1 MFRWAVKKGYLSGDP
16 VDAETIKREKHAQ
29 RNRRLVP
36 DAVNDKG
43 KIERDGEERRL
54 LAVTGPHLQRLII
67 AALETGMRRGEL
79 LNLQWR
85 DVNLDRKEITV
96 RAETTKTRT
105 GRILPVSSRLAAV
118 LEMARTSVLA
128 FLKTT
133 EPPDGRSEDET
144 AALLAR
150 CYVFGDGAGLNPE
163 RQARLGDGR
172 SQGARLHPRVEPNE
186 QTHGSVS
193 SRGRPD
199 RPALP

>member
-1 MFRWAVKKGYLSGDP
+1 
-16 VDAETIKREKHAQ
+16 
-29 RNRRLVP
+29 
-36 DAVNDKG
+36 
-43 KIERDGEERRL
+43 
-54 LAVTGPHLQRLII
+54 
-67 AALETGMRRGEL
+67 MRRGEL

-163 RQARLGDGR
+163 RQARRGQWPFSRRTATSQSGAQRTDSRQRLEPR
-172 SQGARLHPRVEPNE
+172 S
-186 QTHGSVS
+186 T
-193 SRGRPD
+193 
-199 RPALP
+199 